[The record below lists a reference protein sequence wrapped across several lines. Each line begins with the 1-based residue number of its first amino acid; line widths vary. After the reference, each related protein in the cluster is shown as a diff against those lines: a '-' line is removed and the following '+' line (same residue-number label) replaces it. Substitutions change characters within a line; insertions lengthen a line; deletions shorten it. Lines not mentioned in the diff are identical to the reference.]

1 MKKIKLINFFG
12 ILSILMLFKVIVD
25 IFRPSNPISIDQ
37 DLILK
42 NEIIATCYKNI
53 ETGPRALGHR
63 SMICNA
69 HSILAVKQLNEKIKK
84 RSKFRPVA
92 PAIDG
97 DIVTGWHIGGP
108 KE

>member
-42 NEIIATCYKNI
+42 NEIN
-53 ETGPRALGHR
+53 
-63 SMICNA
+63 
-69 HSILAVKQLNEKIKK
+69 
-84 RSKFRPVA
+84 
-92 PAIDG
+92 
-97 DIVTGWHIGGP
+97 
-108 KE
+108 